1 MSVSASVRA
10 ALSMAKKRQV
20 DIAAL
25 WETSPQV
32 IANKF
37 RLERWTGEELARIAA
52 LTGGKLA
59 FVYPDGQQIYIP
71 SSEAG
76 RETKAP
82 GKAKKPKQPKAPAGR
97 EPAPKLAAKKAK
109 APAKPKA
116 EKIKKPLEEQLSMFD
131 LEADGTI

>member
-10 ALSMAKKRQV
+10 ALSMAKKRQM
-20 DIAAL
+20 DLAAL

-32 IANKF
+32 ITNKF
-37 RLERWTGEELARIAA
+37 RLERWTGEELAQVAA

-59 FVYPDGQQIYIP
+59 FVYPDGQQIFIP

-76 RETKAP
+76 RETEVRK
-82 GKAKKPKQPKAPAGR
+82 KAKQLKPLKVSAGR
-97 EPAPKLAAKKAK
+97 KEVLNPAEKKVK

-116 EKIKKPLEEQLSMFD
+116 EKIKKPVEEQLSMFD
-131 LEADGTI
+131 